1 MKYQYFI
8 SSRWRN
14 RDQVLNLVSKLRNKR
29 KTVFCFMEGKDSY
42 SSKDDPEKVMKK
54 FESIENW
61 RKNKKVKQI
70 FKTDMQGLKDSKTIV
85 VLLPGGKS
93 THIEAGVAYGL
104 GKKLI
109 LIGEQK
115 ETESLYLIFD
125 EVYKSYEE
133 FLKSVK

>member
-8 SSRWRN
+8 SSRYRN
-14 RDQVLNLVSKLRNKR
+14 RDIVLELTKKLRKKH
-29 KTVFCFMEGKDSY
+29 KTVHNFMDTDPFHDMST
-42 SSKDDPEKVMKK
+42 DPEETMKK
-54 FESIENW
+54 FEATVNW
-61 RKNKKVKQI
+61 RENHIVKHLFKKDMAALKN
-70 FKTDMQGLKDSKTIV
+70 SKIII

-115 ETESLYLIFD
+115 NAESLYLIFD
-125 EVYKSYEE
+125 KCFPDIDS
-133 FLKSVK
+133 FIKDLK